1 MAVHL
6 HGARFFSQLTH
17 CGPDSLEQRPSL
29 MWSPS
34 QISEPSGTTS
44 TKAMEQEDIGA
55 VVRAF
60 GVSARNMQEAGFD
73 GVEIKVAHDGLL
85 RAFASP
91 YLNRRTDDYGGT
103 FENRMRLI
111 VEVLAAIRK
120 AVGKE
125 FIVGARICLNEYTAW
140 GYGTEY
146 GLAMAEHI
154 ERTGDVDYLNCDAG
168 TASSYWM
175 QIPPAAIVEGSFR
188 ELNAT
193 LKKQSGLPVIS
204 FGRVKH
210 PDMAETI
217 LASGQA
223 DLIGMARQLIADPE
237 TPKKIAAGLIKD
249 IRFCMA
255 SNDSCIFQVAHG
267 RSIRCD
273 HNPAAG
279 RERLLS
285 ERGLG
290 TTDSPKRFVVVGGGP
305 TGMKAAETLA
315 RRGHQVTL
323 FEKEKQLGGL
333 VILAGKQPYH
343 TEILECVDYLERA
356 LRSLHVEVHVGVEIV
371 PEDISDI
378 EADAIIVATGSL
390 PALSKVTQCSPLSG
404 QEPGAGLDGHENVR
418 FQGLHE
424 RVVVSVDDV
433 LREVIPPARRAVVVD
448 WSGHWESVGTAE
460 FLANN
465 GAEVWLITHRH
476 MVGAAL
482 EDSNRHLFYQRSIE
496 RGIHVLTRS
505 RVAAVELGQVTWR
518 HETSTDPQVITD
530 VDTVVAAF
538 GRVSDDG
545 MYLKWREQ
553 KDARPIY
560 RLGDCVAPRL
570 LRENIAEAYE
580 FARSM

>member
-1 MAVHL
+1 MSTNPWPRLNSVFSIRDLELRNRLVFQPHFTALAHDGEPSEDHVAYYEERAAGGVGLVIFEGQSVMANGRISKDIVDASARANVPLYNRIVKAVHSQ
-6 HGARFFSQLTH
+6 GAGLFSQLTH

-34 QISEPSGTTS
+34 QIGEPSGTTS
-44 TKAMEQEDIGA
+44 TKAMEEEDIRT

-60 GVSARNMQEAGFD
+60 GVSAKNMQEAGFD
-73 GVEIKVAHDGLL
+73 GVEIKVGHDGLL

-91 YLNRRTDDYGGT
+91 YLNRRTDAYGGSL
-103 FENRMRLI
+103 EGRMRLI
-111 VEVLAAIRK
+111 VEVLVGIRE

-125 FIVGARICLNEYTAW
+125 FIVGARICLNEYTPW

-154 ERTGDVDYLNCDAG
+154 ERTGEVDYLNCDAG

-188 ELNAT
+188 DLNAK
-193 LKKQSGLPVIS
+193 LKKQSSLPVIS

-210 PDMAETI
+210 PDMAEMM

-237 TPKKIAAGLIKD
+237 TPKKIAAGHVKD

-285 ERGLG
+285 ERRLG
-290 TTDSPKRFVVVGGGP
+290 TTDSPKNVVVVGGGA

-333 VILAGKQPYH
+333 VVLAGKQPYH
-343 TEILECVDYLERA
+343 SEILECIDYLERA
-356 LRSLHVEVHVGVEIV
+356 LRSLHVEVHVGVDIV
-371 PEDISDI
+371 AEDISDI
-378 EADAIIVATGSL
+378 EADVIIVATGSL
-390 PALSKVTQCSPLSG
+390 PALSKVTQSSPLSH
-404 QEPGAGLDGHENVR
+404 QEPGAGLDGHEYVR
-418 FQGLHE
+418 FQGLSE
-424 RVVVSVDDV
+424 SVVVSVDDV
-433 LREVIPPARRAVVVD
+433 LREVRLPARRAVVVD
-448 WSGHWESVGTAE
+448 WSGHWESVG
-460 FLANN
+460 
-465 GAEVWLITHRH
+465 H
-476 MVGAAL
+476 
-482 EDSNRHLFYQRSIE
+482 
-496 RGIHVLTRS
+496 
-505 RVAAVELGQVTWR
+505 
-518 HETSTDPQVITD
+518 
-530 VDTVVAAF
+530 
-538 GRVSDDG
+538 
-545 MYLKWREQ
+545 
-553 KDARPIY
+553 
-560 RLGDCVAPRL
+560 C
-570 LRENIAEAYE
+570 
-580 FARSM
+580 